1 MEKRSAAA
9 LATSQ
14 TVIVRE
20 RVGESQSPA
29 VNRTWRDALPIL
41 GHARLTLREVEP
53 SDAPALLALLTADE
67 VTRFIASPP
76 STVAAFERFVDW
88 TRRERAA
95 GRYAC
100 FAVVPAGSSTPVG
113 IFQLRSLGSGF
124 ETAEWG
130 FVLGSP
136 YWGTGLFV
144 EAARMLVDFA
154 FETIGVNRL
163 EARAAAVNGRGNG
176 ALRKMGAVQEG
187 VLRRGFCKDGR
198 QMDQTLWSI
207 LADEWRQARDAW
219 TPARVH

>member
-1 MEKRSAAA
+1 MDKRSAGV
-9 LATSQ
+9 Q
-14 TVIVRE
+14 TQSL
-20 RVGESQSPA
+20 VGVVGQTTGHAPA
-29 VNRTWRDALPIL
+29 VNRAWRDGLPVL
-41 GHARLTLREVEP
+41 GNGRLTLRELEP
-53 SDAPALLALLTADE
+53 SDASALLTLLTTDE

-76 STVAAFERFVDW
+76 STVVAFERFVEW
-88 TRRERAA
+88 TKRERSA

-100 FAVVPAGSSTPVG
+100 FAVVPVGSPEPIG

-124 ETAEWG
+124 QTAEWG
-130 FVLGSP
+130 FVLGAP
-136 YWGTGLFV
+136 YWGTGIFV

-154 FETIGVNRL
+154 VEMVGVHRL

-207 LADEWRQARDAW
+207 LADEWRQGRDAW
-219 TPARVH
+219 APVRVH

>member
-1 MEKRSAAA
+1 MSHV
-9 LATSQ
+9 
-14 TVIVRE
+14 VIARE
-20 RVGESQSPA
+20 TLEQNQSPA
-29 VNRTWRDALPIL
+29 VSRTWREKLPVL
-41 GHARLTLREVEP
+41 ASDRLVLREVEP

-76 STVAAFERFVDW
+76 STAPAFERFVEW

-124 ETAEWG
+124 QTAEWG

-136 YWGTGLFV
+136 YWGTGLYA
-144 EAARMLVDFA
+144 EAARMLVTFA
-154 FETIGVNRL
+154 FETVGVHRL

-207 LADEWRQARDAW
+207 LADEWRQARDAS